1 MKNYYKAL
9 FILTLQNIY
18 IIKSINTLANNNKK
32 FDKNIDFENEIRKIY
47 DSFGKVNINQID
59 KKINEKS

>member
-59 KKINEKS
+59 KKINKKS

>member
-9 FILTLQNIY
+9 FILILQNIY